1 MVKWANYIA
10 KRYESLLVL
19 RPRILRLS
27 GNARYLTTKTKKH
40 LNFISND
47 YLGLSTN
54 TKIVEA
60 FNMAANVYGLG
71 STGAPTLSGYTEE
84 HDLLSS
90 EIASWLGFN
99 RCLLFNSGFQLN
111 VGIYSQLVDSDTM
124 LWLDRNCHAS
134 HIDGILL
141 SKAKFSSFTDANID
155 SMIDKIKLQTD
166 KRHLILTEGSFSMD
180 GTCSY
185 LNKLLQLKKSSPDNV
200 LLIIDDAH
208 GVGALGENGFGTLEQ
223 LGLQTNDIDL
233 FIGTFGKAFGTHG
246 GFICGNEN
254 LIEYLQQSVR
264 SQIYSTNL
272 PPSIAAATRKSLE
285 IIKSDEGRALRK
297 RLRNNISYFSSL
309 TDKNS
314 PNFTN
319 YQNGIY
325 NQSPIQLLIFSDSNQ
340 LDAIHTRLFDNN
352 ILVGKIKYPTVP
364 KDKPRLRISLN
375 ALQPN
380 QDLDFLIEQIN
391 SMDNIL

>member
-1 MVKWANYIA
+1 MAKWSDYIS
-10 KRYESLLVL
+10 KQYESLLVL
-19 RPRILRLS
+19 RPRIPRLY
-27 GNARYLTTKTKKH
+27 GNARYLTTKNKKH

-54 TKIVEA
+54 KAIIEA
-60 FNMAANVYGLG
+60 FNQATNLYGLG
-71 STGAPTLSGYTEE
+71 STGAPSLSGYTEE
-84 HDLLSS
+84 HYLLSN

-111 VGIYSQLVDSDTM
+111 VGIYSQLVDSNTM

-141 SKAKFSSFTDANID
+141 SKAKFSSFNDANID
-155 SMIDKIKLQTD
+155 SMIDKIKLQPE

-185 LNKLLQLKKSSPDNV
+185 LNKLLQLKKTSPDNI
-200 LLIIDDAH
+200 LLVIDDAH
-208 GVGALGENGFGTLEQ
+208 GVGGLGENGFGTLEQ
-223 LGLQTNDIDL
+223 LGLQTNAVDL

-285 IIKSDEGRALRK
+285 IIKSDEGNALRK
-297 RLRNNISYFSSL
+297 RLASNISYFSSL
-309 TDKNS
+309 TDRHSAK
-314 PNFTN
+314 FTN
-319 YQNGIY
+319 HQNGIY
-325 NQSPIQLLIFSDSNQ
+325 NQSPIQLLTFCNSNK
-340 LDAIHTRLFDNN
+340 LDVIHTKLSDNN

-375 ALQPN
+375 ALHIN
-380 QDLDFLIEQIN
+380 QDLDFLLEHIN

>member
-1 MVKWANYIA
+1 MVKWSDYIA
-10 KRYESLLVL
+10 KQYESLLVL
-19 RPRILRLS
+19 RSRIPRLS
-27 GNARYLTTKTKKH
+27 GNARYLNTKTKKH

-54 TKIVEA
+54 IEVIEA
-60 FNMAANVYGLG
+60 FNKASSIYGLG

-84 HDLLSS
+84 DYLLST

-111 VGIYSQLVDSDTM
+111 VGIYSQLVDSNTM
-124 LWLDRNCHAS
+124 LWLDKNCHAS

-155 SMIDKIKLQTD
+155 IMIDKIRQKPET
-166 KRHLILTEGSFSMD
+166 RHLILTEGSFSMD

-185 LNKLLQLKKSSPDNV
+185 LNKLFQLKKAYPDNI

-208 GVGALGENGFGTLEQ
+208 GVGAIGNNGFGTIEQ
-223 LGLQTNDIDL
+223 LELQTNDVDL

-254 LIEYLQQSVR
+254 IIEYLQQSVR

-285 IIKSDEGRALRK
+285 IIKSEEGLALRK
-297 RLRNNISYFSSL
+297 RLVDNISHFRRL
-309 TDKNS
+309 TDKNNS
-314 PNFTN
+314 THH
-319 YQNGIY
+319 QNIIY
-325 NQSPIQLLIFSDSNQ
+325 NQSPIQLLIFSDSNK
-340 LDAIHTRLFDNN
+340 LDAMHTRLFDNN

-375 ALQPN
+375 SLHLN
-380 QDLDFLIEQIN
+380 QDITFLIEHIN
-391 SMDNIL
+391 AMDNII

>member
-1 MVKWANYIA
+1 MVKWSDYIA
-10 KRYESLLVL
+10 KQYESLLVL
-19 RPRILRLS
+19 RERIPRLS
-27 GNARYLTTKTKKH
+27 GDARYLTTKTKKH

-54 TKIVEA
+54 ADIVES
-60 FNMAANVYGLG
+60 FNKATNVYGLG

-84 HDLLSS
+84 HHLLSS

-111 VGIYSQLVDSDTM
+111 VGIYSQLVDSNTM

-141 SKAKFSSFTDANID
+141 SKTKFSSFTEDNID
-155 SMIDKIKLQTD
+155 TMIDKIKLQSE
-166 KRHLILTEGSFSMD
+166 KRHLILTEGVFSMD

-185 LNKLLQLKKSSPDNV
+185 LNKLLQLKKSCPDNV
-200 LLIIDDAH
+200 LLVIDDAH
-208 GVGALGENGFGTLEQ
+208 GVGALGDNGFGTMEQ
-223 LGLQTNDIDL
+223 LGLKTNEVDL

-254 LIEYLQQSVR
+254 IIEYLQQSVR

-285 IIKSDEGRALRK
+285 IIKSNDGIALRQ
-297 RLRNNISYFSSL
+297 RLRSNISYFSSL
-309 TDKNS
+309 THK
-314 PNFTN
+314 
-319 YQNGIY
+319 NGIY
-325 NQSPIQLLIFSDSNQ
+325 NQSPIQLLIFSDLNK
-340 LDAIHTRLFDNN
+340 LDAIHTRLFENN
-352 ILVGKIKYPTVP
+352 VLVGKIKYPTVP

-375 ALQPN
+375 ALHLN
-380 QDLDFLIEQIN
+380 QDLNFLMDNIN
-391 SMDNIL
+391 CMDNIL